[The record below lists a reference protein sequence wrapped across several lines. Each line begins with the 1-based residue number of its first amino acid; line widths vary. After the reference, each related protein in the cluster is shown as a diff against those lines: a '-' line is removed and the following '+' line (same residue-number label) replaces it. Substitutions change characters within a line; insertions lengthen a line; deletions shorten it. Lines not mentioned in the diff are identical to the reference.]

1 MTNEEQSKEF
11 DFARLS
17 SESTRTIEKDDWLG
31 HCISFRSSS
40 KLQAVSL
47 IHKSGLDDVGLAKN
61 ETGLSL
67 TSQGH
72 NIFSAHGLISKEK
85 FFTCRSMTIPIL
97 G

>member
-17 SESTRTIEKDDWLG
+17 SESTRTIEKDDWLA

-72 NIFSAHGLISKEK
+72 ITSSVLMVSFQKKNFLHVDQ
-85 FFTCRSMTIPIL
+85 
-97 G
+97 